1 MSTSKYAIA
10 SMENQLT
17 PSIKTLHY
25 LPMDLL
31 VTTFEAV
38 AVLIGIGVV
47 GFVVIARGKLPDSIL
62 PVLTPLVIDIALPC
76 MIFANIISRFNPGAS
91 SWWHLPLWWAGFTVV
106 AFILAI
112 LFTLISRTAYPREF
126 AMSLFYQNAI
136 FIPLAI
142 LTGMFGAETER
153 LVDLFLFTLLY
164 PAFFFNTFHLFYRKK
179 GETTAPGEGIRWS
192 RIFTPVLVATILAVV
207 MKLSGTHVMVPE
219 FVVDILRSI
228 GTMTV
233 PLIMIIIGGNIYV
246 DLKTTENF
254 FIKDIIKFII
264 CKNVLFPLSFL
275 ALLVIV
281 APPFGIALIIMIQG
295 ATPPI
300 TAIPIM
306 MDRTGGNRTVANQ
319 FFVASMF
326 ASVITIPLMM
336 LLFGQFF
343 SS

>member
-1 MSTSKYAIA
+1 
-10 SMENQLT
+10 ME
-17 PSIKTLHY
+17 
-25 LPMDLL
+25 LL

-47 GFVVIARGKLPDSIL
+47 GFVVIARGKMPESIL

-76 MIFANIISRFNPGAS
+76 MIFANIISRFNPEAS
-91 SWWHLPLWWAGFTVV
+91 AWWHMPLWWVGFTVI

-112 LFTLISRTAYPREF
+112 IFTLLSRTAYPREF

-142 LTGMFGAETER
+142 LTGMFGADTER

-164 PAFFFNTFHLFYRKK
+164 PAFFFNTFHLFYKRKGK
-179 GETTAPGEGIRWS
+179 PSGTGEGIRWS

-207 MKLSGTHVMVPE
+207 MKLTGTHVMVPG

-228 GTMTV
+228 GTITV

-246 DLKTTENF
+246 DLKTTDTF
-254 FIKDIIKFII
+254 YLKDIFKFIV
-264 CKNVLFPLSFL
+264 CKNILFPLCFL
-275 ALLVIV
+275 PILVAIS
-281 APPFGIALIIMIQG
+281 PPYGIALIIMIQG

-326 ASVITIPLMM
+326 ASVITIPLIM

-343 SS
+343 SN

>member
-1 MSTSKYAIA
+1 MSTSKYSFT

-17 PSIKTLHY
+17 PFMKPLHY
-25 LPMDLL
+25 LQMELL

-47 GFVVIARGKLPDSIL
+47 GFVVIAREKMPESIL

-76 MIFANIISRFNPGAS
+76 MIFANIISRFNPGTS
-91 SWWHLPLWWAGFTVV
+91 SWWHMPLWWVGFTVA

-112 LFTLISRTAYPREF
+112 TFTLLSRTAYPREF

-136 FIPLAI
+136 FIPLAV
-142 LTGMFGAETER
+142 LTGMFGADTER

-164 PAFFFNTFHLFYRKK
+164 PAFFFNTFHLFYKRKGK
-179 GETTAPGEGIRWS
+179 TSGIDEGIRWS

-207 MKLSGTHVMVPE
+207 FKLTGTHALVPQ
-219 FVVDILRSI
+219 FVVTIFRSI
-228 GTMTV
+228 GSMTV

-246 DLKTTENF
+246 DLKTTEHF
-254 FIKDIIKFII
+254 FLKDIIKFIV
-264 CKNVLFPLSFL
+264 CKNILFPLITL
-275 ALLVIV
+275 LLLVAIS
-281 APPFGIALIIMIQG
+281 PPFTVALIIMLQS

-319 FFVASMF
+319 FFVTSMF
-326 ASVITIPLMM
+326 ASVITIPIIM
-336 LLFGQFF
+336 LLFSQFF